1 MNGTEVGL
9 DYGRMLDLLG
19 IEAQLLIA
27 ATHDAHP
34 DAPVWSASGRTL
46 GQTIRHLGDL
56 CEDALCW
63 LGSAEVERP
72 WELPE
77 RPELREVTSR
87 FAVRLAGLLA
97 EFGARP
103 PHDPCPTWW
112 PEQHEVR
119 FWLRR
124 MLHATTVHRV
134 DVQTAAGVERTAI
147 EPDVAAD
154 GVDEVLRVWFGYRLH
169 ALGITASHAC
179 SVGVHV
185 AGRNW
190 LVTADQHGTAVVGS
204 DDVAATTPDAVVG
217 GDAAAVYLW
226 MWGRLPNR
234 AVEIS
239 GDPDAVAQLW
249 GLLQLA
255 TR

>member
-1 MNGTEVGL
+1 
-9 DYGRMLDLLG
+9 MLDLLG

-34 DAPVWSASGRTL
+34 DQPVWSASGRTL
-46 GQTIRHLGDL
+46 GETVRHLGDL
-56 CEDALCW
+56 CEDALSW
-63 LGSAEVERP
+63 LGSSEVERP

-77 RPELREVTSR
+77 RPELREVTNR
-87 FAVRLAGLLA
+87 FAVRLAALLA
-97 EFGARP
+97 EFGSRP

-119 FWLRR
+119 FWVRR

-147 EPDVAAD
+147 ETDVAVD
-154 GVDEVLRVWFGYRLH
+154 GVDEVLRVWFAHRLH

-190 LVTADQHGTAVVGS
+190 LVTADERSTAVVSS
-204 DDVAATTPDAVVG
+204 DDVATTTPDAVVS
-217 GDAAAVYLW
+217 GDPAAVYLW
-226 MWGRLPNR
+226 TWGRLPNR